1 MVDAEDIVR
10 AHIIALVLL
19 AAGCTTAQGAADQPP
34 PFTSAAPQ
42 SALDTAAAELPAYP
56 TAVDLPAGA
65 YRIDPRHATVT
76 FRIRHMGLAWLT
88 ARFDTEAGELTLDP
102 EDPSHSR
109 LTSSVDASAVN
120 TGVLNRDNERG
131 FDRQIA
137 RALGAET
144 TPQITF
150 TSTSIERTGA
160 HTARIS
166 GDLTM
171 NGQTHPAALDAT
183 FDGAAVDPLR
193 GGQTVLGF
201 SAHGQLNRS
210 QWGVTEW
217 SAFAGDEVQIVIEAE
232 FVKA

>member
-1 MVDAEDIVR
+1 MR
-10 AHIIALVLL
+10 ALIIASAIF
-19 AAGCTTAQGAADQPP
+19 AAGCMTAQGAADQSA
-34 PFTSAAPQ
+34 PFTNTEAPAAGA
-42 SALDTAAAELPAYP
+42 SELPAYP
-56 TAVDLPAGA
+56 ASVDLPAGV
-65 YRIDPRHATVT
+65 YRLDPRHATVI
-76 FRIRHMGLAWLT
+76 FRIRHMGLSWFT

-102 EDPSHSR
+102 EDPSRSR
-109 LTSSVDASAVN
+109 VTASLDATSVN
-120 TGVLNRDNERG
+120 TGVLNRDGERA

-137 RALGAET
+137 RALGAER

-160 HTARIS
+160 HTARVT

-171 NGQTHPAALDAT
+171 NGQTYPAVLVVT

-201 SAHGQLNRS
+201 SAHGQIDRS

-217 SAFAGDEVQIVIEAE
+217 SAFAGNEVQIVIEAE
-232 FVKA
+232 FVKT

>member
-1 MVDAEDIVR
+1 MR
-10 AHIIALVLL
+10 ACIIAICL
-19 AAGCTTAQGAADQPP
+19 AAGACLTAKGAPDQPP
-34 PFTSAAPQ
+34 PFTGTAQSSVAA
-42 SALDTAAAELPAYP
+42 AAAELPAYP
-56 TAVDLPAGA
+56 TSVDLPAGV

-102 EDPSHSR
+102 DDPTRSR
-109 LTSSVDASAVN
+109 LTASLDATSVN
-120 TGVLNRDNERG
+120 TGVLNRDGERA

-137 RALGAET
+137 RALGAER
-144 TPQITF
+144 TPQIAF
-150 TSTSIERTGA
+150 MSTAIERTGE
-160 HTARIS
+160 HTARVT

-171 NGQTHPAALDAT
+171 NGQTHPATFEVT

-201 SAHGQLNRS
+201 SAHGQIQRS

-217 SAFAGDEVQIVIEAE
+217 SAFAGDEVQIVIECE